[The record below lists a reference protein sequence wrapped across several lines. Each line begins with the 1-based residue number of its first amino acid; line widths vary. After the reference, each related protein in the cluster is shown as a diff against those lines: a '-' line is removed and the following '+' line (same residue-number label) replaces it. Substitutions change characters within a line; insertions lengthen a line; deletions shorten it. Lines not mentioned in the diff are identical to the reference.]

1 MLDSRRNNTA
11 SQPLAAPFFPQP
23 VGPQGS
29 TTLLAQRAQQLV
41 RAVATELGLDPE
53 AADQAAA
60 ASMLGADDKTVM
72 FLPLG
77 LTDAGALSLVLGVV
91 TSRSINQGPAA
102 SASAV
107 SSLLQHA
114 PGLLSAYSAALGT
127 TPDGRWVLY
136 RSLVAGTQDVRQVAE
151 TVQATVTLTDFVM
164 DAAAPA
170 TN

>member
-1 MLDSRRNNTA
+1 MLDSRSINTA
-11 SQPLAAPFFPQP
+11 NPPLAASFPAEP
-23 VGPQGS
+23 VGPQGNLP
-29 TTLLAQRAQQLV
+29 LLAQRTHQLV
-41 RAVATELGLDPE
+41 LSVATELGLDPE
-53 AADQAAA
+53 AAEQAAA

-91 TSRSINQGPAA
+91 TSHSINQGPAA
-102 SASAV
+102 SATTI
-107 SSLLQHA
+107 SSLLQQV
-114 PGLLSAYSAALGT
+114 PGLLGAYSAALGT

-151 TVQATVTLTDFVM
+151 TVQATVTLTDLVM
-164 DAAAPA
+164 DAAKPA